1 MKIFIRQVDQNKLK
15 NHDEAL
21 GNAIDFVTLHTTELL
36 LDSFPISA
44 FKISGHLENVIK
56 TGNTD
61 VFELILRKVDIHALD
76 INRLLTVTI
85 RNGKFKCLF
94 LDILKRKFSQLN
106 FKMYLENVIFL
117 ALVEMDLEVFKFL
130 LRNIDHEKFHAKLIV
145 EIALQNEKF
154 DIALLFLRKVSVDLL
169 RMEKELVNELV
180 NAIVFNDGN
189 YLRRFR
195 SNYFICSKRLRHIDY
210 K

>member
-1 MKIFIRQVDQNKLK
+1 M
-15 NHDEAL
+15 
-21 GNAIDFVTLHTTELL
+21 

-61 VFELILRKVDIHALD
+61 VFELTLRKVDIHALD

-94 LDILKRKFSQLN
+94 LDILQRKFSQLN

-130 LRNIDHEKFHAKLIV
+130 LRNVDHEKIHAKLIV

-169 RMEKELVNELV
+169 RKEKELVNELV
-180 NAIVFNDGN
+180 NAMVLMMENIYVDFDQII
-189 YLRRFR
+189 L
-195 SNYFICSKRLRHIDY
+195 SAVKD
-210 K
+210 